1 MHSNLLESMKF
12 GLKTYM
18 KEGAYGALN
27 KINKSNFGA
36 NGDDSAGIGLDLG
49 VGAVLMILILV
60 IAGFMLGWVAVSH
73 ICKGTD
79 ERSKNIRLG
88 LYAIMLFTGGQ
99 AGFLYCLLW
108 LFKVN
113 VCA

>member
-1 MHSNLLESMKF
+1 MPPTFLESMKF

-18 KEGAYGALN
+18 KEGAYGTLA
-27 KINKSNFGA
+27 KIKKSKSNFGKT
-36 NGDDSAGIGLDLG
+36 DDIAAE
-49 VGAVLMILILV
+49 VGFIFISLIMV

-88 LYAIMLFTGGQ
+88 LYAIMLFTGGTS
-99 AGFLYCLLW
+99 GFLYCLLW

>member
-1 MHSNLLESMKF
+1 MPPTFLESMKF

-36 NGDDSAGIGLDLG
+36 NGDDAAAALG
-49 VGAVLMILILV
+49 VGAVLMVLILV